1 MSGSSVPG
9 GTRGSSSFLSS
20 QAAFWLAWFSTCFTH
35 DADKLCAPAGLTLL
49 SALLL
54 LLSCF
59 LVLYLRCQFPGEYS
73 GETLLVLYCFLGDLC
88 SAMGAIMSRQL
99 HIQVFMGSFAAV
111 LDAFSCVLC
120 CFPVF
125 LCWNSEAH
133 RRLRM
138 AKRRRRQHLLAVG
151 VLMVVAGGFLK
162 SRVTEPPSFRSVR
175 GRKLLHSGLQPPS
188 WSLLMDNSEILGYTL
203 GLLSFVIACTSR
215 FPALCRATKGQKFT
229 RSYIFSRLL
238 CSVSGALYTA
248 AILLYNTQFGF
259 LLRVL
264 PWLLSATSCVLLDL
278 IILVIYSC
286 KRATRQRR
294 MKFGPDMESLLGG
307 SGISA
312 EHTGVSNQQ
321 KKPSS
326 NISDQTKVFTNVLDC
341 IRQYSTFPVKM
352 KNIQKRTEMGQYMD
366 VRIHPA
372 KQISLKEAMMGKER
386 VEGGALCSRV
396 RLVRAGSLCSSD
408 TSYDSSADSSDLE
421 WDFGAAI
428 SQWSKP
434 AVKLQQGDEF
444 PLQDWPANPK
454 PLSICTCA
462 EPPKKTLCA
471 SEECSPAVI

>member
-1 MSGSSVPG
+1 MSGSSVHG
-9 GTRGSSSFLSS
+9 GFRGSSFLSN

-54 LLSCF
+54 LLSC
-59 LVLYLRCQFPGEYS
+59 LLLLYLRCKFPGEYS
-73 GETLLVLYCFLGDLC
+73 GETILGFYCFLGDLC

-99 HIQVFMGSFAAV
+99 HIQVFMGSFAAA
-111 LDAFSCVLC
+111 LDAFSCILC
-120 CFPVF
+120 CFSVF
-125 LCWNSEAH
+125 LCWNSEGH

-138 AKRRRRQHLLAVG
+138 AKKRRRQHLLAVG

-162 SRVTEPPSFRSVR
+162 SRVEPPTVRSVKAR
-175 GRKLLHSGLQPPS
+175 RLLASGLQPPS
-188 WSLLMDNSEILGYTL
+188 WSLLMDNTEILGYTL

-229 RSYIFSRLL
+229 RFYIFSRLL
-238 CSVSGALYTA
+238 CSVSGVLYTA
-248 AILLYNTQFGF
+248 AILLSNTQFGF

-278 IILVIYSC
+278 IILLIYSC

-294 MKFGPDMESLLGG
+294 MKFGPDMESLLGDSSIG
-307 SGISA
+307 A
-312 EHTGVSNQQ
+312 EHTGFSNQQ

-326 NISDQTKVFTNVLDC
+326 NFSAQTKVFANVLDC
-341 IRQYSTFPVKM
+341 IRQYSTFSGKV
-352 KNIQKRTEMGQYMD
+352 KNIQKMTDMGQYMD
-366 VRIHPA
+366 VSIQPA
-372 KQISLKEAMMGKER
+372 KQISFKEVMMGKER
-386 VEGGALCSRV
+386 VEDGALCSRV
-396 RLVRAGSLCSSD
+396 RLVRVGSLCSSD
-408 TSYDSSADSSDLE
+408 TSYDSSPDSSDLE

-434 AVKLQQGDEF
+434 TVKLQERDEF
-444 PLQDWPANPK
+444 PLQDWPVNPK
-454 PLSICTCA
+454 PLSICTYS
-462 EPPKKTLCA
+462 EPPKKTLSA

>member
-59 LVLYLRCQFPGEYS
+59 LFSWALLQLFWMLSAAFCAAFLY
-73 GETLLVLYCFLGDLC
+73 
-88 SAMGAIMSRQL
+88 
-99 HIQVFMGSFAAV
+99 
-111 LDAFSCVLC
+111 SCV
-120 CFPVF
+120 
-125 LCWNSEAH
+125 
-133 RRLRM
+133 
-138 AKRRRRQHLLAVG
+138 G
-151 VLMVVAGGFLK
+151 
-162 SRVTEPPSFRSVR
+162 T
-175 GRKLLHSGLQPPS
+175 
-188 WSLLMDNSEILGYTL
+188 
-203 GLLSFVIACTSR
+203 
-215 FPALCRATKGQKFT
+215 QKH
-229 RSYIFSRLL
+229 
-238 CSVSGALYTA
+238 
-248 AILLYNTQFGF
+248 
-259 LLRVL
+259 
-264 PWLLSATSCVLLDL
+264 
-278 IILVIYSC
+278 ILVIYSC

-372 KQISLKEAMMGKER
+372 K
-386 VEGGALCSRV
+386 V
-396 RLVRAGSLCSSD
+396 RN
-408 TSYDSSADSSDLE
+408 DL
-421 WDFGAAI
+421 
-428 SQWSKP
+428 
-434 AVKLQQGDEF
+434 
-444 PLQDWPANPK
+444 
-454 PLSICTCA
+454 ICTNTLVGFLMNISRLSKSLL
-462 EPPKKTLCA
+462 KKR
-471 SEECSPAVI
+471 

>member
-99 HIQVFMGSFAAV
+99 HIQVTHF
-111 LDAFSCVLC
+111 
-120 CFPVF
+120 VF
-125 LCWNSEAH
+125 LSAVYLDMFFSTSD

-162 SRVTEPPSFRSVR
+162 SRVT
-175 GRKLLHSGLQPPS
+175 
-188 WSLLMDNSEILGYTL
+188 DEILGYTL

-215 FPALCRATKGQKFT
+215 FPFT

-278 IILVIYSC
+278 IVSFCC

-326 NISDQTKVFTNVLDC
+326 NISDQTKVN
-341 IRQYSTFPVKM
+341 
-352 KNIQKRTEMGQYMD
+352 
-366 VRIHPA
+366 
-372 KQISLKEAMMGKER
+372 QISLKEAMMGKER

-421 WDFGAAI
+421 VGWTA
-428 SQWSKP
+428 
-434 AVKLQQGDEF
+434 DEPQKSNF
-444 PLQDWPANPK
+444 NLY
-454 PLSICTCA
+454 
-462 EPPKKTLCA
+462 
-471 SEECSPAVI
+471 V